1 MIGTHRQAGNT
12 RVAMIWLL
20 LLTLALRSLLAPGMM
35 PAFSADVGPLITIC
49 TPNGERTIPASG
61 DDGSRATHADAPCL
75 FAAAGFTTLGAV
87 TGPTLWVPV
96 DWRSFTPWLISPSD
110 TVGFGPDRVHARG
123 PPTPPFPT
131 FHPASI
137 A

>member
-1 MIGTHRQAGNT
+1 
-12 RVAMIWLL
+12 MIWLL
-20 LLTLALRSLLAPGMM
+20 LLTLALRSLLAPGIM
-35 PAFSADVGPLITIC
+35 PAFAADVGPLITIC
-49 TPNGERTIPASG
+49 TPKGERTIPASG
-61 DDGSRATHADAPCL
+61 DDGGRATHADATCL

-96 DWRSFTPWLISPSD
+96 DWLPFTPWLTSPSD
-110 TVGFGPDRVHARG
+110 PVGFGPDRVHARG
-123 PPTPPFPT
+123 PPTPPFPA